1 MPAPEAVVFFG
12 SRESPL
18 YEGTTFSLTCLI
30 TPNRTGVDVDFEIQR
45 SFTGPETS
53 ATERISLSDTVTSYS
68 DIQISYSFSPLTMND
83 TGIYE
88 CSVIALSILPNIT
101 ASDPVINETTL
112 LILGRCIIVCFT
124 IVNMIIF
131 STTSFLAELPAPE
144 VNIYSA
150 VSQPIAGDNH
160 TLICSAITED
170 YLVASPTLK
179 WISVEDIESVS
190 ESTLVNTST
199 LALNF
204 HPLRTSHGGSY
215 TCEATLDIPQA
226 DINNLTSSYT
236 ENMTIQS
243 KSLLT

>member
-1 MPAPEAVVFFG
+1 MPAPEAVVIFG

-30 TPNRTGVDVDFEIQR
+30 TPNRTGVDTNFEIQR
-45 SFTGPETS
+45 SFIGPETS
-53 ATERISLSDTVTSYS
+53 ATERISLSDTMTSFS
-68 DIQISYSFSPLTMND
+68 DIQISYSFSALTMND
-83 TGIYE
+83 TGTYE
-88 CSVIALSILPNIT
+88 CSAIALSILPNIT

-112 LILGRCIIVCFT
+112 LILGRCINVCFT
-124 IVNMIIF
+124 IVNMNNF
-131 STTSFLAELPAPE
+131 LLAELPAPE

-160 TLICSAITED
+160 TLICSAITEN

-190 ESTLVNTST
+190 ESTSVNSST

-226 DINNLTSSYT
+226 DINNLTSSNT
-236 ENMTIQS
+236 ENITVQS
-243 KSLLT
+243 KSVCY